1 MGHVM
6 NLFMQDKV
14 ELLPYDFGAVL
25 HSDVWSNDEC
35 RTITSR
41 LTHELDWAQVFVEVF
56 NRRVA
61 QPRLTCWYGDPGKN
75 YSYSGTRLNPL
86 DWTSLLS
93 EIKQKTEVV
102 SNVTFNSVL
111 GNLYRTGS
119 DGVSWHSDNEPE
131 LGLNP
136 TIASV
141 TFGATRRFDM
151 RHRETKEI
159 IHIDLTPGS
168 ILVMSGESQS
178 KWQHQIAKTKKEV
191 APRVNLTFRT
201 IHV

>member
-1 MGHVM
+1 M
-6 NLFMQDKV
+6 NLFMQDNV

-25 HSDVWSNDEC
+25 HSDVWVDDDC
-35 RTITSR
+35 QTITSR
-41 LTHELDWAQVFVEVF
+41 LSHELDWAQVFVEVF

-61 QPRLTCWYGDPGKN
+61 QPRLTCWYGDSGKN
-75 YSYSGTRLNPL
+75 YSYSGTHLEPL
-86 DWTSLLS
+86 QWTGLLS
-93 EIKQKTEVV
+93 EIKQKAEALSGVA
-102 SNVTFNSVL
+102 FNSVL

-119 DGVSWHSDNEPE
+119 DGISWHSDNEPE

-141 TFGATRRFDM
+141 TFGAARRFDM

-178 KWQHQIAKTKKEV
+178 KWQHQIAKTKKLV